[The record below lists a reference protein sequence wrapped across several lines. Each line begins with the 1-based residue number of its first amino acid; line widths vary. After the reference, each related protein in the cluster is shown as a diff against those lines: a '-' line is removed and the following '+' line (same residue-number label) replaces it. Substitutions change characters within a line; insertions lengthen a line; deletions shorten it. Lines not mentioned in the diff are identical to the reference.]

1 MQKSSKVMKEEMEN
15 FLRNNKG
22 DKEPNKNLISNKF
35 FCLDLNC
42 LNLLRKSIVLKV
54 DSYFILKIF

>member
-22 DKEPNKNLISNKF
+22 DKEPNKNLISNIF
-35 FCLDLNC
+35 F
-42 LNLLRKSIVLKV
+42 KYSLK
-54 DSYFILKIF
+54 K